1 MAFVHA
7 LALFL
12 FALPSSFISLWMFG
26 KHGLL
31 KEKPSRSQ
39 GPAGHVWCDL
49 TCVCPLSM
57 NLPNTV
63 RVSCASHRV
72 LYATHPRK
80 PNTLRLYK
88 KYGIFETAHIGR
100 NFSNDRSRFRCV
112 LLHITV
118 NTTTLENAY
127 SFTALCF

>member
-49 TCVCPLSM
+49 TCVYLSLS
-57 NLPNTV
+57 LPNTV

-72 LYATHPRK
+72 LYATHPREAE
-80 PNTLRLYK
+80 YK
-88 KYGIFETAHIGR
+88 KYIPKLRTFGGPQLFKRPLPIPMRAST
-100 NFSNDRSRFRCV
+100 
-112 LLHITV
+112 
-118 NTTTLENAY
+118 
-127 SFTALCF
+127 